1 MLLLRSLAHLLSLIG
16 IKAVG
21 IILVDSDGRF
31 LVNHRWERVRKED
44 TDEFHHPARPF
55 LRGRWAILAGYI
67 ERGETPEQTA
77 LREIREETGFEPA
90 RLHLVVRSGWPRPV
104 YLFAAG
110 VPATAGELVLGEG
123 QEHRFVSSAE
133 VSQLSP
139 RVPLLRS
146 VLRAFARTA
155 AFESC
160 LEDARTE

>member
-1 MLLLRSLAHLLSLIG
+1 MLLLRSLAHLLSLTG

-21 IILVDSDGRF
+21 IILVDRDGRF
-31 LVNHRWERVRKED
+31 LVNHRWKRVRKED

-77 LREIREETGFEPA
+77 RREIREETGFEPE

-110 VPATAGELVLGEG
+110 VPAAAGELVLGEG

-133 VSQLSP
+133 VPKLSP

-146 VLRAFARTA
+146 VLRAFARTV

-160 LEDARTE
+160 LEDARAE